1 MMENGY
7 LHNVN
12 MMHDPEQILKDV
24 ILFESYFVND
34 ELTNIPTA
42 FENQNLKAGSWIVS
56 YKVNNN
62 EVWNDIKS
70 GKIQGFSIEGWFN
83 KTPVLVKGQYNKVK
97 NNNTKFKKM
106 KKDGFFARIFGAKA
120 LFGTAV
126 TVDGIEV
133 SWDGDLMEGIE
144 AFITDEAG
152 EKMLAPEGDHSW
164 ENEDGSMTVI
174 TVDGNGI
181 ITGIQEVE
189 PTPAEDEESA
199 VDAEVKEIE
208 EAMRKILKDSEM
220 RFNAVEANNAAL
232 KSTIEKMET
241 QIKQLCTELDAY
253 VDGGQKF
260 KRKEQSGER
269 DWKKFSK

>member
-1 MMENGY
+1 
-7 LHNVN
+7 
-12 MMHDPEQILKDV
+12 
-24 ILFESYFVND
+24 
-34 ELTNIPTA
+34 
-42 FENQNLKAGSWIVS
+42 
-56 YKVNNN
+56 
-62 EVWNDIKS
+62 
-70 GKIQGFSIEGWFN
+70 
-83 KTPVLVKGQYNKVK
+83 
-97 NNNTKFKKM
+97 
-106 KKDGFFARIFGAKA
+106 
-120 LFGTAV
+120 
-126 TVDGIEV
+126 
-133 SWDGDLMEGIE
+133 MEGIE